1 MHDKAFLNRL
11 RSKNLLLFFLLSTKK
26 FLTRG
31 GGNVIIKHKQKG
43 GMAVENKFRNLFTRG
58 HNNDN
63 PSQEVEKEEIVID
76 SIDEKEEPVM
86 EVVDSEVQQVTEET
100 INQSQDNSIVE
111 SNVYYDADSEIK
123 FQRVNFDDPN
133 SITNYGQ
140 DIIREYNDTMNK
152 LNTLSNIKDVNP
164 VAFSNMVNDLSEFND
179 FEDDNEKSTIPRL
192 LPEKGALK
200 PFAKFINKG
209 KEIKAETENYSDKDL
224 LEKYNK
230 NIDDLA
236 EAVEKEKNNT
246 LASIELDKES
256 AKKSMPYINALDLAI
271 KVGEQDLNDYIK
283 NVYDVTKVEY
293 EKTSSIVL
301 ESKLKLIDQKIDIFS
316 KTLNVLRNQL
326 TMMQASYFDK
336 QLRQKPSQE
345 MVISYQMY
353 LNSSINTLRD
363 QARSIVANKRL
374 KEKQEKFQL
383 LTDKTN
389 ETIRNNSKTA
399 LGNIKRAQEI
409 SDRGNIDQETFEEL
423 KNNAQAGID
432 LIKQGR
438 ENIKEKNEKDKEFI
452 SEMLNSFTSYTEEL
466 KSIYDETTFDTDTF
480 TSNQYQDKDQDN
492 KKGRSFFPFGRLG
505 KK

>member
-11 RSKNLLLFFLLSTKK
+11 RSKNLLLFFVIHKK

-86 EVVDSEVQQVTEET
+86 EFVDSEVQQVTEET

-236 EAVEKEKNNT
+236 EAVEKEKNNM

-256 AKKSMPYINALDLAI
+256 AKKSIPYINALDLAI

-283 NVYDVTKVEY
+283 NVYDVTKAEY
-293 EKTSSIVL
+293 EKTSSFVL
-301 ESKLKLIDQKIDIFS
+301 ENELKLMDQKINLFNE
-316 KTLNVLRNQL
+316 TLNVLREQL
-326 TMMQASYFDK
+326 IMMQASYYDK
-336 QLRQKPSQE
+336 QMRQNPSQK
-345 MVISYQMY
+345 MVISYQRY
-353 LNSSINTLRD
+353 LNSNINTLRD
-363 QARSIVANKRL
+363 QARSIVANMRL
-374 KEKQEKFQL
+374 KERQEKFQL

-389 ETIRNNSKTA
+389 EVIKKNSKTA
-399 LGNIKRAQEI
+399 LDNIKRAQEI
-409 SDRGNIDQETFEEL
+409 SDRGNIDQETFDEL
-423 KNNAQAGID
+423 INNAKAGFD
-432 LIKQGR
+432 LITEGIK
-438 ENIKEKNEKDKEFI
+438 NIKVKNENDKKHL
-452 SEMLNSFTSYTEEL
+452 SEVLDIYTNYSEGL
-466 KSIYDETTFDTDTF
+466 KSIYDEITFDTTAF
-480 TSNQYQDKDQDN
+480 TSNQYQDRDQEH
-492 KKGRSFFPFGRLG
+492 KKGRSILPFGRLG